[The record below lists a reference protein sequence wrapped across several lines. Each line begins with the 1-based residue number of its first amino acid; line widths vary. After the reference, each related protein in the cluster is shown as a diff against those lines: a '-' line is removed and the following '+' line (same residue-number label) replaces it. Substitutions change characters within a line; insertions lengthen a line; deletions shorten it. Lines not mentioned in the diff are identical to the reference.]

1 MADFATYAS
10 MSGRKDWGQI
20 RADRQNALL
29 YQKQMNADLQERIQ
43 REAQSR
49 QGVNE
54 YMAQLNQAS
63 VLEGDLERVK
73 GVEAEQRKKIVEGLK
88 KAGGDYNKFL
98 LGEGSGILSN
108 YYQNVMQSKEMQN
121 AINNKLTFAQ
131 GSLDTY
137 MGRKQRP
144 TEVTLQDGTKKQVSF
159 EEQLQMFDNGEIDR
173 LEYKGSVVPTDLVKI
188 QQAIQ
193 QTFGKDPY
201 TRKAATR
208 EDIYEYAT
216 RFGAEDWEANQLAD
230 SYEAGQI
237 DGAETPIYFNYKERP
252 KSNDGGMASY
262 LKALQRKLE
271 DNPYRIYDEA
281 AKGVHAFSQSEVKKT
296 GNNNSVVGKDR
307 TFQYLSTPFANDQ
320 MRNDFANMAGIRT
333 TGEGEDKRTYFTGTA
348 YGANSLYP
356 IDISAADIIDV
367 QELDNVFFQDDVVKA
382 DKEGKVNYGNP
393 VVKVRVRFDED
404 PKGDWWE
411 NYGLGADVFKKEK
424 PTEESGEQGN
434 FKRVKNQ
441 GSDRWQIEGDVFI
454 PANMNELNKAMNNA
468 PVSEFND
475 YNDMLQG
482 LDAAIQYQYMQ
493 QNEEE

>member
-1 MADFATYAS
+1 MADYGTFLS
-10 MSGRKDWGQI
+10 LSGRKDWNVV

-29 YQKQMNADLQERIQ
+29 YQKQMNADLQNRIQ
-43 REAQSR
+43 QEAQSR
-49 QGVNE
+49 AGVQE

-98 LGEGSGILSN
+98 LGEGSGILNN
-108 YYQNVMQSKEMQN
+108 YYQNVMQSKEMQG

-144 TEVTLQDGTKKQVSF
+144 TEVTLKDGTKKQVTF

-252 KSNDGGMASY
+252 KSTGSGYANKLASRYGGSDLDLLSSALNGAFQDKVIVRSTYDKGNKKGQIMETETDIASVPE
-262 LKALQRKLE
+262 LM
-271 DNPYRIYDEA
+271 
-281 AKGVHAFSQSEVKKT
+281 
-296 GNNNSVVGKDR
+296 NSII
-307 TFQYLSTPFANDQ
+307 
-320 MRNDFANMAGIRT
+320 NMAG
-333 TGEGEDKRTYFTGTA
+333 
-348 YGANSLYP
+348 
-356 IDISAADIIDV
+356 V
-367 QELDNVFFQDDVVKA
+367 QKQT
-382 DKEGKVNYGNP
+382 DKEGNNTYFYKGTGYGAKKETRIDLSGADLDFSDAKLSTISKTTDEGQIEP
-393 VVKVRVRFDED
+393 VEFAGQQYYPNSMSNGIPLVKVKARFDS
-404 PKGDWWE
+404 KGDAIRA
-411 NYGLGADVFKKEK
+411 GALSNTGGAEEGNFKKEDGDYVGYVFLPIDDSVK
-424 PTEESGEQGN
+424 ARIFNRPKAEAQTEYEDIYKYESGQFPMWLEEQG
-434 FKRVKNQ
+434 
-441 GSDRWQIEGDVFI
+441 IDV
-454 PANMNELNKAMNNA
+454 NEFF
-468 PVSEFND
+468 SE
-475 YNDMLQG
+475 
-482 LDAAIQYQYMQ
+482 
-493 QNEEE
+493 